1 HPGRVPPDVGHGLR
15 RDRAREDHDVRLQPP
30 AIHSARDEL
39 GEPRGTHGRAGG
51 RSVHD
56 RARRRPERAVRED
69 AMHVISVDPGLDGIG
84 VAVWDAHR
92 FDELRREIR
101 PELAAALRALVGVF
115 LVTTAPGD
123 PIDVRLAE
131 IVSEM
136 QRVKDEFN
144 PAIAYVEMPAYT
156 GDYYD
161 EYARSRRSNVNKLY
175 MGLGAVLA
183 GLGAWR
189 PDLHVVTIRAGQGRK
204 IGRDAI
210 VEENARVAR
219 IRLPEG
225 PRGGARTDEVDAIW
239 IGAYG
244 LTERLNMDL
253 KERGAMLE
261 ATAAGEAR

>member
-1 HPGRVPPDVGHGLR
+1 
-15 RDRAREDHDVRLQPP
+15 
-30 AIHSARDEL
+30 
-39 GEPRGTHGRAGG
+39 
-51 RSVHD
+51 
-56 RARRRPERAVRED
+56 
-69 AMHVISVDPGLDGIG
+69 MHVISVDPGLDGIG
-84 VAVWDAHR
+84 VAVWDAHQ
-92 FDELRREIR
+92 FETLRREIR

-115 LVTTAPGD
+115 LVTTDPAD
-123 PIDVRLAE
+123 PIDMRLAE
-131 IVSEM
+131 IADEM
-136 QRVKDEFN
+136 RRAVEEWK
-144 PAIAYVEMPAYT
+144 PVVAYVETPAYT
-156 GDYYD
+156 GDYGD
-161 EYARSRRSNVNKLY
+161 DRSRRGNTNKLY

-189 PDLHVVTIRAGQGRK
+189 PDLHVVTIRAGQARK
-204 IGRDAI
+204 SERHAI
-210 VEENARVAR
+210 LEENARVAR

>member
-1 HPGRVPPDVGHGLR
+1 
-15 RDRAREDHDVRLQPP
+15 
-30 AIHSARDEL
+30 
-39 GEPRGTHGRAGG
+39 
-51 RSVHD
+51 
-56 RARRRPERAVRED
+56 
-69 AMHVISVDPGLDGIG
+69 MHVISVDPGLDGIG
-84 VAVWDAHR
+84 VAVWDADR

-115 LVTTAPGD
+115 LVTTDPAD
-123 PIDVRLAE
+123 PIDMRLAE
-131 IVSEM
+131 IADQMRRAVEEWKP
-136 QRVKDEFN
+136 VV
-144 PAIAYVEMPAYT
+144 AYVETPAYT
-156 GDYYD
+156 GDYGD
-161 EYARSRRSNVNKLY
+161 DRSRRGNTNKLY

-189 PDLHVVTIRAGQGRK
+189 PDLHVVTIRAGQARK
-204 IGRDAI
+204 SERHAI
-210 VEENARVAR
+210 LEENARVAR

>member
-1 HPGRVPPDVGHGLR
+1 
-15 RDRAREDHDVRLQPP
+15 
-30 AIHSARDEL
+30 
-39 GEPRGTHGRAGG
+39 
-51 RSVHD
+51 
-56 RARRRPERAVRED
+56 
-69 AMHVISVDPGLDGIG
+69 MHVISVDPGLDGIG
-84 VAVWDAHR
+84 VAVWDAHQ
-92 FDELRREIR
+92 FETLRREIR

-115 LVTTAPGD
+115 LVTTDPAD
-123 PIDVRLAE
+123 PIDMRLAE
-131 IVSEM
+131 IADQMRRAVEEWKP
-136 QRVKDEFN
+136 VV
-144 PAIAYVEMPAYT
+144 AYVETPAYT
-156 GDYYD
+156 GDYGD
-161 EYARSRRSNVNKLY
+161 DRSRRGNTNKLY

-189 PDLHVVTIRAGQGRK
+189 PDLHVVTIRAGQARK
-204 IGRDAI
+204 SERHAI
-210 VEENARVAR
+210 LEENARVAR